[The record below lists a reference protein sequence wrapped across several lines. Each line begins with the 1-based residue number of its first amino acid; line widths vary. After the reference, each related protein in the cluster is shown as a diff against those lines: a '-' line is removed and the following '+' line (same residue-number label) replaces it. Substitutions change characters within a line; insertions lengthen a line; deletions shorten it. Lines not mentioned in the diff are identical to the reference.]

1 MQIDAEAKIG
11 HELFL
16 KHMNIRLCMYPIK
29 IPKRG
34 AYWEIFLNLGRI
46 KGNFG
51 KIVKKIQAPAK
62 SFKKFFLM
70 SFKDMALDNNTLN

>member
-1 MQIDAEAKIG
+1 MQIDAEANIG
-11 HELFL
+11 HELFFKL
-16 KHMNIRLCMYPIK
+16 MNIRLCIYPIK

-34 AYWEIFLNLGRI
+34 AYVAIFLNLGWI

-62 SFKKFFLM
+62 SFKKFFLIV
-70 SFKDMALDNNTLN
+70 LNICL

>member
-1 MQIDAEAKIG
+1 M
-11 HELFL
+11 
-16 KHMNIRLCMYPIK
+16 
-29 IPKRG
+29 
-34 AYWEIFLNLGRI
+34 I

-70 SFKDMALDNNTLN
+70 SFKVMALDNNTLNWKKYNDKI